1 MSLRSSYDGLV
12 CDLDGVVYRGPD
24 PVPHAV
30 EVLDGG
36 TAPVVYATNNASR
49 PPAAVVEHLRRLGLT
64 LDDDAVV
71 TSSQAGARRL
81 AGRVPTGARV
91 LAVGGEGVTLA
102 LRERGLE
109 PLAPA
114 DLRAGAD
121 PVVAVLQG
129 YGPEVTAADLAEAAY
144 AVEGGADW
152 VATNTDGTLP
162 TDRGVAPGNGT
173 LVSAVARAT
182 GTQPEVVG
190 KPEADLYDV
199 AAERL
204 GSRRLLGVG
213 DRLDTDIL
221 GADAAGMDSLWVLT
235 GVHDLA
241 SLADVAGS
249 PQPTYVA
256 RDLRALDADP
266 VPVRQEDG
274 WTVAGGHRA
283 RLADERLE
291 VERTRPVADAD
302 PDVAEAEVLAAGL
315 RLLLTARDAGTD
327 ADRLRDLAHAVD
339 DAARTARSGAAH

>member
-1 MSLRSSYDGLV
+1 MSLRASYDGLV

-24 PVPHAV
+24 PVVHAV
-30 EVLDGG
+30 EVLSGGDG
-36 TAPVVYATNNASR
+36 PVVYATNNASR
-49 PPAAVVEHLRRLGLT
+49 PPSAVVEHLRRLGLT
-64 LDDDAVV
+64 LDEDAVV

-81 AGRVPTGARV
+81 AGRVPAGARV

-109 PLAPA
+109 PVAPA
-114 DLRAGAD
+114 ALREGAD

-129 YGPEVTAADLAEAAY
+129 YGADVTAGDLAEAAY
-144 AVEGGADW
+144 AVEHGAAW

-162 TDRGVAPGNGT
+162 TDRGIAPGNGT
-173 LVSAVARAT
+173 LVAAVGRAA
-182 GTQPEVVG
+182 GVEPEVVG

-241 SLADVAGS
+241 SLADVGGS
-249 PQPTYVA
+249 PRPTYVA

-266 VPVRQEDG
+266 VRVDEADG
-274 WTVAGGHRA
+274 WVVAGGR
-283 RLADERLE
+283 RGRTTSDGLE
-291 VERTRPVADAD
+291 LETTGATAPDAD
-302 PDVAEAEVLAAGL
+302 RAEAEVLAVGL
-315 RLLLTARDAGTD
+315 RLLLRERDAGTP
-327 ADRLRDLAHAVD
+327 ADRLRRLAAQVD
-339 DAARTARSGAAH
+339 TAARTASSDGAH

>member
-1 MSLRSSYDGLV
+1 MSLRSSYEGLV

-30 EVLDGG
+30 DVLRDAAGP
-36 TAPVVYATNNASR
+36 AIVYATNNASR
-49 PPAAVVEHLRRLGLT
+49 PPAAVAEHLRRLGLT
-64 LDDDAVV
+64 LEVDAVV

-81 AGRVPTGARV
+81 AGRVRAGARV

-109 PLAPA
+109 PITPA
-114 DLRAGAD
+114 DLRAGGN

-129 YGPEVTAADLAEAAY
+129 YGAEVTAGDLAEAAY
-144 AVEGGADW
+144 AVEGGAAW

-173 LVSAVARAT
+173 LVDAVGRAS
-182 GTQPEVVG
+182 GQQPEVVG

-249 PQPTYVA
+249 PRPTYVA

-266 VPVRQEDG
+266 VRVVEQDG

-283 RLADERLE
+283 RIGDDGFE
-291 VERTRPVADAD
+291 VDRPDTAQPDAD
-302 PDVAEAEVLAAGL
+302 RAEAEVLAAGL
-315 RLLLTARDAGTD
+315 HLLLTARDAGVERH
-327 ADRLRDLAHAVD
+327 RLRSLARQVD
-339 DAARTARSGAAH
+339 EVARTARSGAAH